1 MLSVIVDYGGSSLMS
16 IYQSTY
22 PTDQFGNRFVQND
35 MGKYIETRPEAVS
48 YTHLT
53 LPTTPYV

>member
-1 MLSVIVDYGGSSLMS
+1 MS

-35 MGKYIETRPEAVS
+35 MGKYIETRPEVPSDIKDRKATSSVVVS
-48 YTHLT
+48 VT
-53 LPTTPYV
+53 